1 MNRSLWNKR
10 IPTILGFIL
19 LGVGL
24 FSLNWLINSGALFLT
39 KAAPEYAPEDIR
51 ITNLS
56 DTSFT
61 VSYVTKEPVIGTLSY
76 GENTSLGKV
85 AFDDRDQQSG
95 TPQPYI
101 THHITVRN
109 LSPNTKYYFTIT
121 SADKTFLD
129 KDMPFIVQTLSPL
142 SDNPPPQPPI
152 VGKVVYPDGT
162 SDNNILIFLVSENAQ
177 VISTLTKKDG
187 TFVLPLNAIRT
198 KDYTSYLQ
206 LKDDS
211 VIKLLVK
218 SSNYESRVSL
228 LASQINPVPQITLSN
243 TYDFTTSFEPL
254 SDNLSSESASQTIK
268 ESFPSFTATE
278 ALPTEPRILVPKNQE
293 AFSDQ
298 QPKFEGTAPPGSE
311 VEIEINSQTAI
322 KTTIKADTRGVWSF
336 RPQQKLAPG
345 EHTITIKTKDENG
358 ILRIIKR
365 SFTVYAQ
372 GSQFTEPSVSPQEP
386 TPTPTNTPTPTPT
399 QQPTPTNTPL
409 PTVESTPAS
418 ITPTIDLS
426 PTPTLPPPQESPGSS
441 LMVFSGIITTLMA
454 GIGLLLFVLSR
465 GKASL

>member
-10 IPTILGFIL
+10 IPTILGVIL

-24 FSLNWLINSGALFLT
+24 FSVTWLVNSGALFLT
-39 KAAPEYAPEDIR
+39 KAAPEYAPENIR

-61 VSYVTKEPVIGTLSY
+61 VSYITKEPVIGTLSY
-76 GENTSLGKV
+76 GESTSLGKV
-85 AFDDRDQQSG
+85 ALDDRDQQSG
-95 TPQPYI
+95 TPQPYL
-101 THHITVRN
+101 THHITVKN
-109 LSPNTKYYFTIT
+109 LSPNTKYYFSIT

-129 KDMPFIVQTLSPL
+129 KDMPFVVQTLSPL
-142 SDNPPPQPPI
+142 SDKPPSQPPI

-162 SDNNILIFLVSENAQ
+162 TDNNVIVFLVSDNAQ

-187 TFVLPLNAIRT
+187 SFVLPLNAIRT
-198 KDYTSYLQ
+198 KDHTSYLQ
-206 LKDDS
+206 LQS
-211 VIKLLVK
+211 NTVIKLLVK
-218 SSNYESRVSL
+218 SPSDESRVSL
-228 LASQINPVPQITLSN
+228 LGSQINPVPQITLSN
-243 TYDFTTSFEPL
+243 NYDFTTTFEPL
-254 SDNLSSESASQTIK
+254 SDNLSSESASQSLK
-268 ESFPSFTATE
+268 ENFPSFTATE

-293 AFSDQ
+293 TFSDQ
-298 QPKFEGTAPPGSE
+298 QPEFEGTAPPGSE

-322 KTTIKADTRGVWSF
+322 KTTIKADTKGIWSF
-336 RPQQKLAPG
+336 RPQQKLEPG

-358 ILRIIKR
+358 ILRVIKR

-386 TPTPTNTPTPTPT
+386 TPTPTLTPTPTPT
-399 QQPTPTNTPL
+399 QQPTPTETPT
-409 PTVESTPAS
+409 PTL
-418 ITPTIDLS
+418 ITPTSTPKIDLS

-441 LMVFSGIITTLMA
+441 MVILSGIIATLTA
-454 GIGLLLFVLSR
+454 GVGLLLFILSR